1 VTQGDLL
8 LGETSGA
15 LIDGPFRFALWRRW
29 SERPIAAWLMCNPST
44 ADAEDDDPT
53 IRRVRHFS
61 TVMGCG
67 GAIVVNLWPL
77 RTPYP
82 AELWKRID
90 AELTV
95 EADRRNREAIADAI
109 GRSEVAFVAVGAEP
123 WRRFPGTVK
132 LALGAFQRPTVPHY
146 VLGTTQDGAPLHPL
160 ARGKLAIPN
169 DRRPQR
175 WFP

>member
-1 VTQGDLL
+1 MNDLL

-15 LIDGPFRFALWRRW
+15 DIQGPFRFSLFRRW
-29 SERPIAAWLMCNPST
+29 ADGPNAAWLMCNPST
-44 ADAEDDDPT
+44 ADAQDDDPT
-53 IRRVRHFS
+53 LRRVRHFS
-61 TVMGCG
+61 KMLGAG

-90 AELTV
+90 DELTV
-95 EADRRNREAIADAI
+95 EADHKNRLAIRDAI
-109 GRSEVAFVAVGAEP
+109 DRSTLAFVACGAEP
-123 WRRFPGTVK
+123 WRRYPGTVK
-132 LALGAFQRPTVPHY
+132 LALAAFRRPTVPHY
-146 VLGTTQDGAPLHPL
+146 VLGTTEDGAPLHPL